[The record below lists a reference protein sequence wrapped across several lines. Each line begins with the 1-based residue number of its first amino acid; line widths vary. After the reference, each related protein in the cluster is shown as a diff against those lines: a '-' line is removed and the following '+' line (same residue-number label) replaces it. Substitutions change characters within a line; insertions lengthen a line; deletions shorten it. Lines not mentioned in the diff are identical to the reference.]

1 MKTPAARFKCVQ
13 TAEENTPLEAFEKEA
28 QRRMRMRLGYERPD
42 THGLAL
48 IEVLVVIAIVGL
60 LVAMLLPAVQQ
71 ARETARRM
79 QCANNLK
86 QLGLALHNYHGW
98 VGAFPPG
105 YVSAVQPG
113 EINYP
118 ELGPGWGWG
127 SMIVNTL
134 EQQPLFNSVNF
145 TMQIAAAASV
155 TARRTVLSV
164 FLCPSS
170 TPDGPVRVNGNE
182 GQSIVLLADLAASQY
197 VASAGQ
203 GEVEELPGS
212 NNGLL
217 FRNSRVSFG
226 DVIDGLTQTLLLGER
241 SRNLADAT
249 WVGAVPSGHVCTNPR
264 WPVRDCATSNVMVMA
279 NTGPWPDEPWVNVP
293 NHKDSKADDYWS
305 LHLGGCNFLLGD
317 GSVRFI
323 KETINPSVFSAL
335 ASRAGG
341 EIVGADQF

>member
-1 MKTPAARFKCVQ
+1 LRSRSRA
-13 TAEENTPLEAFEKEA
+13 
-28 QRRMRMRLGYERPD
+28 GDRP
-42 THGLAL
+42 GLTL
-48 IEVLVVIAIVGL
+48 VELLVVITIVGL
-60 LVAMLLPAVQQ
+60 LIALLLPAVQS
-71 ARETARRM
+71 AREAARRV

-86 QLGLALHNYHGW
+86 QIGLALHNYHGSI
-98 VGAFPPG
+98 GAFPPA
-105 YVSAVQPG
+105 YVSAVRPG
-113 EINYP
+113 EDNYP

-127 SMIVNTL
+127 AMILGQL
-134 EQQPLFNSVNF
+134 EQSPLFDAINF
-145 TMQIAAAASV
+145 ERPITDAASA
-155 TARRTVLSV
+155 TARRAVLSA

-170 TPDGPVRVNGNE
+170 TPDGPVRVTGDE
-182 GQSIVLLADLAASQY
+182 AQKVVLVADLAAGQY

-217 FRNSRVSFG
+217 FRNSCVAFR
-226 DVIDGLTQTLLLGER
+226 DVADGLGQTLLVGER

-249 WVGAVPSGHVCTNPR
+249 WVGAVATGHVCTNPR

-293 NHKDSKADDYWS
+293 NHRDSKADDYWS
-305 LHLGGCNFLLGD
+305 LHPGGCNFLLGD

-323 KETINPSVFSAL
+323 KESVNPTVFSAL

-341 EIVGADQF
+341 EVVGADQF

>member
-1 MKTPAARFKCVQ
+1 V
-13 TAEENTPLEAFEKEA
+13 EL
-28 QRRMRMRLGYERPD
+28 
-42 THGLAL
+42 
-48 IEVLVVIAIVGL
+48 LVVITIVSL
-60 LVAMLLPAVQQ
+60 LIALLLPAVQS
-71 ARETARRM
+71 AREAGRRVH
-79 QCANNLK
+79 CVNNLK
-86 QLGLALHNYHGW
+86 QIGLALHNFHGA
-98 VGAFPPG
+98 VDVFPPA

-113 EINYP
+113 QENYP

-127 SMIVNTL
+127 AMILSYL
-134 EQQPLFNSVNF
+134 EQQPLYGGTNF
-145 TMQIAAAASV
+145 AMPITHAASA

-170 TPDGPVRVNGNE
+170 TPNGPVSVAGDERQAV
-182 GQSIVLLADLAASQY
+182 VLVSDLAAGQY

-203 GEVEELPGS
+203 GEVEDVPGS

-217 FRNSRVSFG
+217 FRNSRIAFR
-226 DVIDGLTQTLLLGER
+226 DVTDGLSQTLLAGER

-249 WVGAVPSGHVCTNPR
+249 WVGAVASGHICTNPR

-293 NHKDSKADDYWS
+293 NHKGSKADDYWS
-305 LHLGGCNFLLGD
+305 LHPGGRNFLMGD

-323 KETINPSVFSAL
+323 KETVNPTVFSAL

-341 EIVGADQF
+341 EVVGADQF